1 MSTLEAHD
9 VADVLRDLL
18 GACEQ
23 AEHCFRAAAKRLD
36 DPALGRLLESYAE
49 QRAAFGAELRRELAA
64 LGQEP
69 DTPSETQD
77 AEDRRWRKIP
87 EFSPHEGTVIAQ
99 CVKQEEVLARVYQEA
114 VAWGLAGR
122 PGAALE
128 RQYLQVKDAYDHLH
142 SLAEA
147 QSGPA

>member
-1 MSTLEAHD
+1 MSAIEAHD
-9 VADVLRDLL
+9 VADVLRDLV

-36 DPALGRLLESYAE
+36 DPALSRLLESYAE
-49 QRAAFGAELRRELAA
+49 QRAAFGAELRRELEA
-64 LGQEP
+64 LGQESDAP
-69 DTPSETQD
+69 GERHD

-99 CVKQEEVLARVYQEA
+99 CVKREEVLARAYQGA

-122 PGAALE
+122 PGAAVE
-128 RQYLQVKDAYDHLH
+128 RQYLQVKDAHDHLH
-142 SLAEA
+142 SLAAA
-147 QSGPA
+147 QAGPA